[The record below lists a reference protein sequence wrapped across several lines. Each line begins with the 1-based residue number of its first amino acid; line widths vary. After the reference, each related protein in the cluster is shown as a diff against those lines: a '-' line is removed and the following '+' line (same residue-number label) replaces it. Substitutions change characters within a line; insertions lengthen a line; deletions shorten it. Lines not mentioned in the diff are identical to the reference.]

1 MGWIHTGG
9 GYYENEE
16 THERIRGK
24 ANLPTDDGGID
35 EAASSTTKLPCMI
48 CDKMTAHTQKLV
60 NSIEWAIY
68 YCKECGGKTRVS
80 LK

>member
-16 THERIRGK
+16 TGKRIRGK
-24 ANLPTDDGGID
+24 ANLPADA
-35 EAASSTTKLPCMI
+35 EASSKPSGRMLPCMT
-48 CDKMTAHTQKLV
+48 CNKGTAHIQQPI

-68 YCKECGGKTRVS
+68 NCNVCGGKTRVS